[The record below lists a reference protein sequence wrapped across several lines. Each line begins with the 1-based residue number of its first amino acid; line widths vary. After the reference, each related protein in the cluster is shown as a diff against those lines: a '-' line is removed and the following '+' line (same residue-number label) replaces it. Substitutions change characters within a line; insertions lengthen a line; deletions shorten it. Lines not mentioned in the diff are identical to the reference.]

1 MKNIGAVS
9 LKLLMTG
16 RKASKFLFMS
26 GFQDPP
32 YSNFV
37 LFRKVIYYCDLLWF
51 LYLSLTV
58 GEKTVCNYAT
68 KHRLCLSE
76 VDKDM
81 STITSF
87 HIVWHTAMQAPSNPI
102 ITDPF
107 NSYNY
112 TKPQSTVTMQWYYYV
127 PAVATKTILIS
138 KEAICRLIWKCT
150 ILKRDLDHIFLK
162 L

>member
-51 LYLSLTV
+51 LYLSLTI
-58 GEKTVCNYAT
+58 GEKTVVTTPETSLMSVGSGEGHEHNYQ
-68 KHRLCLSE
+68 LSYLMTYSNASS
-76 VDKDM
+76 VHHNNNR
-81 STITSF
+81 SF
-87 HIVWHTAMQAPSNPI
+87 Q
-102 ITDPF
+102 
-107 NSYNY
+107 
-112 TKPQSTVTMQWYYYV
+112 
-127 PAVATKTILIS
+127 
-138 KEAICRLIWKCT
+138 
-150 ILKRDLDHIFLK
+150 
-162 L
+162 